1 MVDMI
6 AASIFCI
13 EWEEALKE
21 QARKKHERERKRA
34 WRAANPERDRESAR
48 RYRAAHRDEINA
60 RMRDWIKKNPQKKR
74 AASKRDYEKNRAARR
89 AKADE
94 WKRAHRGYMPP
105 SIRRKRDEEGKL
117 QYAFSFA
124 VEHGYAVPF
133 WKTRR

>member
-13 EWEEALKE
+13 EWEEALKA

-34 WRAANPERDRESAR
+34 WRAANPQKDRETAQ

-60 RMRDWIKKNPQKKR
+60 KMRDWIKKNPQKKR
-74 AASKRDYEKNRAARR
+74 AASRRDYQKNRRARR

-94 WKRAHRGYMPP
+94 WKRAHPGYVPP
-105 SIRRKRDEEGKL
+105 SIRRKKDEQERL
-117 QYAFSFA
+117 QYSF
-124 VEHGYAVPF
+124 PF
-133 WKTRR
+133 TIETTFDLVAEFLLY